1 MTNALSPNRLGER
14 VIYPRLEG
22 ITKQCIVGENE
33 ILFQVKYEAVK
44 LHGLEVVGSS
54 LGDNVD
60 VFILKPNQ
68 EVIEKLCSNW
78 NLPKDYYLRPNYY
91 DNNLLKGMYLK
102 IVYRSIDVKNIG
114 ANFLVYEV
122 R

>member
-22 ITKQCIVGENE
+22 IIKQCIVGENE